1 MEFEEVIR
9 TLVPADLNANAASE
23 EEIQAIFSAL
33 DEVARFDKDQSLLNL
48 PEPRYLKEGKM
59 FIDRLKE
66 ALYLAQTE
74 S

>member
-9 TLVPADLNANAASE
+9 TLVPADLQSNQASE
-23 EEIQAIFSAL
+23 EEIQAILSAL
-33 DEVARFDKDQSLLNL
+33 DEVSRFDKDQSLLNL
-48 PEPRYLKEGKM
+48 PEPRYLKEAKM

-66 ALYLAQTE
+66 ALYL

>member
-9 TLVPADLNANAASE
+9 TLVPADLQANQASE
-23 EEIQAIFSAL
+23 EEIQAILSAL
-33 DEVARFDKDQSLLNL
+33 DEVSRFDKDQSLLNL
-48 PEPRYLKEGKM
+48 PEPRYLKEAKM

-66 ALYLAQTE
+66 ALYL